1 MSFVDI
7 AAAIG
12 LTATAE
18 IGADAAVGAGVGA
31 GLDAGAV
38 AGTGSALGDAALSSL
53 APEAVLGSSSLI
65 GGADTGLMGLSG
77 VSGLGSTGSTV
88 AASALPGATA
98 DVGGAVGGGSAITQ
112 AAGSAVAPSAT
123 LGSDSLL
130 AGGAGAYDPAMYEA
144 SSVGAQMGA
153 GSTGADTSGSIG
165 SQTATQA
172 ANAASK
178 APSFLEQYKTPIT
191 LAGLGLMGAGL
202 FRKPTQATPPGST
215 YNPLSWY
222 KFNPR
227 TFQPSQPTYI
237 QTGFAEGGIT
247 SLNQTNPDPNLMNS
261 GSSKVDFMGQGAYPT
276 SQQRLSFYS
285 SPTQM
290 PTSAQQ
296 AMASYEPNTNPLTGE
311 MTNHFASGG
320 IADLGRYSDGGRMT
334 RGPGDGMSD
343 DIPATIAGK
352 QPARLADSEFVVPA
366 DVVSHLGNGSTDAG
380 AKQLYA
386 MMDRVRKARTG
397 KKSQAKQINPT
408 RMMPA

>member
-1 MSFVDI
+1 MSFIDI
-7 AAAIG
+7 AALIG
-12 LTATAE
+12 
-18 IGADAAVGAGVGA
+18 IGATEAGVVGAAGA
-31 GLDAGAV
+31 GAAEAGGLGATL
-38 AGTGSALGDAALSSL
+38 AGTGSVLGDAAAASL
-53 APEAVLGSSSLI
+53 APDAILGSSSLI
-65 GGADTGLMGLSG
+65 GGADAGLMSMPADIAGAGSMAVPGGSVGAGTSG
-77 VSGLGSTGSTV
+77 ISAGVGSG
-88 AASALPGATA
+88 SALGE
-98 DVGGAVGGGSAITQ
+98 

-153 GSTGADTSGSIG
+153 GSTGADTSGSVG
-165 SQTATQA
+165 SQV

-276 SQQRLSFYS
+276 SQQKLSFYS
-285 SPTQM
+285 SPTQI

-352 QPARLADSEFVVPA
+352 QPARLADSEFVIPA

-397 KKSQAKQINPT
+397 RKAQAKQINPT
-408 RMMPA
+408 RMMPV

>member
-1 MSFVDI
+1 MSFIDI

-77 VSGLGSTGSTV
+77 VSGLGSTGSTM

-153 GSTGADTSGSIG
+153 GSTGADTSGSVG
-165 SQTATQA
+165 SQV

-178 APSFLEQYKTPIT
+178 APQSFLDKYGNALALGGIGT
-191 LAGLGLMGAGL
+191 LVGGLGTLI
-202 FRKPTQATPPGST
+202 KPTQATPPGQV
-215 YNPLSWY
+215 YNPFGMIR
-222 KFNPR
+222 FNPR
-227 TFQPSQPTYI
+227 TFQAPQPTYI
-237 QTGFAEGGIT
+237 RTGFAGGGIT
-247 SLNQTNPDPNLMNS
+247 SLNQTNPDPNMMNS
-261 GSSKVDFMGQGAYPT
+261 GSDSTDFMGQGAYPM
-276 SQQRLSFYS
+276 SQQKLSFYS

-311 MTNHFASGG
+311 ATNHFASGG

-343 DIPATIAGK
+343 DIPATIADK

-397 KKSQAKQINPT
+397 KKAQAKQINAA